1 MPCHNL
7 APQSS
12 IEYYALVV
20 FLFRL
25 ELNSMTHQFIA
36 FFIQWQHVQY
46 RMPSPAAWIRGSEAA
61 RLILEAHVKDTG
73 GYPETVAV
81 MM

>member
-1 MPCHNL
+1 
-7 APQSS
+7 
-12 IEYYALVV
+12 
-20 FLFRL
+20 
-25 ELNSMTHQFIA
+25 MTQFIA
-36 FFIQWQHVQY
+36 FFIQCQHVQY